1 MHRARLVPS
10 QLNDYDWYR
19 PLIRFAQVPRDCVDL
34 KGSFSEISKFLVDGA
49 SANTGVALDHDKFAY
64 VPIHELQIPSISKL
78 IPSVV
83 VLPADICLQAFAQS
97 SIR

>member
-19 PLIRFAQVPRDCVDL
+19 PLIRFAQIPRDSVDL
-34 KGSFSEISKFLVDGA
+34 KGSFPDISKFLVDGA
-49 SANTGVALDHDKFAY
+49 SANTGVALDHAKFAY
-64 VPIHELQIPSISKL
+64 VPVHELQIPSISKL
-78 IPSVV
+78 FPSVV
-83 VLPADICLQAFAQS
+83 VLPVGINLQAYAQS